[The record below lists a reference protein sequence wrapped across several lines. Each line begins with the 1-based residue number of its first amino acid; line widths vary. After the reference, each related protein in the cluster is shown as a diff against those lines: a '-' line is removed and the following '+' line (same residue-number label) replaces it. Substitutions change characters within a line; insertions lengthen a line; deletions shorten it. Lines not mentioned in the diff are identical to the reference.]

1 VKNKKSSKSL
11 LPKDSR
17 KIGVMI
23 DRLNVGGVE
32 KIAIEQVKA
41 LRRQDQD
48 AKLVIL
54 REKAVVA
61 DAFAD
66 LLEDVPIVYLD
77 QRLPKFFRLSFQ
89 FPLFNFFSSFHVTY
103 PFLLP
108 FVVKK
113 KEFDYLIVHGTYT
126 ALTAVS
132 LKKTRG
138 IGFSAFIWDPASYI
152 LERVYSTKV
161 LTPIMATLKFMAKH
175 LDKFLINNMDSVLVG
190 GPAHNK
196 FIRTMNPSKK
206 ITVIY
211 PSVHP
216 IKKLL
221 KKSDYV
227 LMATAWKRGK
237 HPEYVLDVVEAM
249 PEIRIK
255 MVGKWLEKDYFDEFF
270 ASVKKRGFTKQ
281 IDIVGEVTEAQLAN
295 YYARANVV
303 LQSNDDRGFGMPAL
317 EAAGHGTTFV
327 IPKGQG
333 VCKLFTDGEDGFYTK
348 EKDTKAIVPILR
360 RLQKNPAKAASMG
373 AKGWE
378 KVVENYS
385 WANHAEAL
393 VSVVSRNTVN

>member
-1 VKNKKSSKSL
+1 
-11 LPKDSR
+11 
-17 KIGVMI
+17 MI

-41 LRRQDQD
+41 LRKQGQD

-161 LTPIMATLKFMAKH
+161 LAPIMSTLKFMAKH

-196 FIRTMNPSKK
+196 FIKTMNPSKK

-255 MVGKWLEKDYFDEFF
+255 MVGKWLEKDYYDEFF

-360 RLQKNPAKAASMG
+360 RLQKNPTKAASMG

-393 VSVVSRNTVN
+393 VSVVSRNMVN